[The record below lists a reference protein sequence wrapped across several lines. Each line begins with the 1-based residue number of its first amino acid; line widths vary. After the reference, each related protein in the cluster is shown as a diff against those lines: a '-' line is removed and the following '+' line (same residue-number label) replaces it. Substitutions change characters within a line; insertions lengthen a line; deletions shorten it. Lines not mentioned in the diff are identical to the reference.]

1 MTRKNQD
8 LTKIYS
14 LSKEIS
20 NKWLSECGE
29 DVNQRASITREETT
43 LAAVGKL
50 ILTLHLVFSP
60 RTREVMMMSQSK
72 KNEFLS
78 SGANLQMS
86 PQQK

>member
-50 ILTLHLVFSP
+50 ILTLHMALAS
-60 RTREVMMMSQSK
+60 E
-72 KNEFLS
+72 
-78 SGANLQMS
+78 LQ
-86 PQQK
+86 QL